1 MAELIRRADENVSE
15 QPRPCGDCSFCCWVM
30 PITELQK
37 PAHSW
42 CRHFAEGAGCSI
54 HVMRPA
60 VCRDF
65 QCMWT
70 FAVVL
75 DDRWRP
81 DNCRFMMRP
90 GLGGEVVID
99 VDPAVPDAWK
109 RDPFFDQIRAWSA
122 RRDPPHRLVLVRTG
136 DQMSVIFP
144 EGQVDLGRERPDVPI
159 ESGYAARKGQLEP
172 YAYYVRD
179 GVPLPLL

>member
-1 MAELIRRADENVSE
+1 M
-15 QPRPCGDCSFCCWVM
+15 
-30 PITELQK
+30 
-37 PAHSW
+37 
-42 CRHFAEGAGCSI
+42 
-54 HVMRPA
+54 
-60 VCRDF
+60 
-65 QCMWT
+65 
-70 FAVVL
+70 
-75 DDRWRP
+75 
-81 DNCRFMMRP
+81 
-90 GLGGEVVID
+90 VID